1 MVRILFPQAFH
12 GDIEYNTSF
21 PPQSSMDIGAAPP
34 PAETFNEL
42 IEEVALTF
50 DICLHE
56 ETLGV
61 FGDMIIDETGR
72 LNVYDNEVAEEVA
85 ATFDNMVI
93 EETATIFDNMA
104 ILETA

>member
-1 MVRILFPQAFH
+1 MVYNFYPSDH
-12 GDIEYNTSF
+12 HPVVPYNTRFS
-21 PPQSSMDIGAAPP
+21 PQSTLHVSAPP
-34 PAETFNEL
+34 VQAFNEL

-50 DICLHE
+50 DTCLHE
-56 ETLGV
+56 ETIGV

-93 EETATIFDNMA
+93 EEIASTFNNMA

>member
-1 MVRILFPQAFH
+1 MPYNFH
-12 GDIEYNTSF
+12 PSDHHPVIPYNTRFSPQRSLHVQG
-21 PPQSSMDIGAAPP
+21 PPVN
-34 PAETFNEL
+34 EFNEL

-50 DICLHE
+50 DNLLHE

-85 ATFDNMVI
+85 ATFDNVVI

>member
-1 MVRILFPQAFH
+1 MVYTFFPQDHHAH
-12 GDIEYNTSF
+12 IPYNTRF
-21 PPQSSMDIGAAPP
+21 PPQAALHAQIFPV
-34 PAETFNEL
+34 ETFNEL

-50 DICLHE
+50 DTCLHE

-85 ATFDNMVI
+85 ATFDNVVI

>member
-1 MVRILFPQAFH
+1 MVYAFIPQDSH
-12 GDIEYNTSF
+12 PVIPHNTRS
-21 PPQSSMDIGAAPP
+21 PPQSFLHFGVSPV
-34 PAETFNEL
+34 ESFNEL

-50 DICLHE
+50 DTCLHE

-85 ATFDNMVI
+85 ATFDNVVI
-93 EETATIFDNMA
+93 EETLTIFDNMA